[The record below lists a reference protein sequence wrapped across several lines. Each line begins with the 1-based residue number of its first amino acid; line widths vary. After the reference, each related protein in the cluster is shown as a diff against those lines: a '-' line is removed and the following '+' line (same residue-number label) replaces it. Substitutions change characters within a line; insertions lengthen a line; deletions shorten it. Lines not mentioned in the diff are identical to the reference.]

1 MIIIFTIYVMSSTEA
16 DEVCANCGKAAV
28 DDVNKRLLLDARYS
42 WGCNEKFTRRVKQK
56 KETRLPR

>member
-28 DDVNKRLLLDARYS
+28 DDVNKRLLLDAR
-42 WGCNEKFTRRVKQK
+42 CNEKFTKRVKQK